1 MSTRREFL
9 KTLAATFLST
19 VGAPILLEGCA
30 GGLVNYHTQ
39 VKGGVLIV
47 PKREAISLNEPN
59 GLLVLHAPGLN
70 GPIVL
75 RNVEKKETVALS
87 IICTHRGCEV
97 RPMPR
102 SFKCPCHG
110 SEYDIH
116 GNVIAGPA
124 RLALKRFPVEETPE
138 ALIIKVS

>member
-1 MSTRREFL
+1 MSTRRDFL
-9 KTLAATFLST
+9 KTLAATFLTTS
-19 VGAPILLEGCA
+19 GAPILLEGCA

-39 VKGGVLIV
+39 VKGDVLIV
-47 PKREAISLNEPN
+47 PRHEAISLNEPN
-59 GLLVLHAPGLN
+59 GLLVLHARRLQ

-75 RNVEKKETVALS
+75 RNVENQETVALS

-138 ALIIKVS
+138 A

>member
-9 KTLAATFLST
+9 KTLAATFLTTS
-19 VGAPILLEGCA
+19 GAPILLEGCA
-30 GGLVNYHTQ
+30 GGLVSYHTQ
-39 VKGGVLIV
+39 VKGDVLIV
-47 PKREAISLNEPN
+47 PRQEALSLSKPN
-59 GLLVLHAPGLN
+59 GIMMIRAPGLN

-75 RNVEKKETVALS
+75 RNVENQEIVALS

-102 SFKCPCHG
+102 SFECPCHG

-116 GNVIAGPA
+116 GNVIQGPA
-124 RLALKRFPVEETPE
+124 RLALKRFPVEESPE
-138 ALIIKVS
+138 SFIIKVS